1 MRQTMGVTT
10 TVQAGTERFPVRR
23 GLRELRKERTR
34 ATLESV
40 AMRLFAEQG
49 FDATTVEEIAAIAE
63 VSPRTFF
70 RYFPSKESLVLERD
84 AELRDR
90 LFEAIERHL
99 DEEDPT
105 AMVRV
110 ALDEALAAVGHDQ
123 DEHLLVAKILS
134 SSPTLRASERE
145 RQRSWEEAIAKAV
158 ARRTDKDSERDLHPR
173 LVGALIVAALTA
185 AVDTWL
191 ANGANSDLAAYVDE
205 ALAPLKGGIPGC

>member
-1 MRQTMGVTT
+1 VTT
-10 TVQAGTERFPVRR
+10 TVQPGTGRFPVRR

-40 AMRLFAEQG
+40 AIRLFAEQG

-70 RYFPSKESLVLERD
+70 RYFPSKESVVLERD

-105 AMVRV
+105 TMVRL
-110 ALDEALAAVGHDQ
+110 ALEEAMAAVGHDQ
-123 DEHLLVAKILS
+123 DDHLLVARILA
-134 SSPTLRASERE
+134 SSPALRASERE

-158 ARRTDKDSERDLHPR
+158 ARRMHQDPERDLHPR

-191 ANGANSDLAAYVDE
+191 ANDATSDLATYVD
-205 ALAPLKGGIPGC
+205 AAFRPLKVGLPGC

>member
-1 MRQTMGVTT
+1 
-10 TVQAGTERFPVRR
+10 VQVMTERFPVRR

-70 RYFPSKESLVLERD
+70 RYFPSKESLVIERD

-99 DEEDPT
+99 DEEDPV

-110 ALDEALAAVGHDQ
+110 ALEEAMAEVGHDLDQ
-123 DEHLLVAKILS
+123 HLLVARILA

-145 RQRSWEEAIAKAV
+145 RQRSWEEAIAKAIG
-158 ARRTDKDSERDLHPR
+158 RRNGKDPERDLYPR

-191 ANGANSDLAAYVDE
+191 ANGASSDLAAYVDE
-205 ALAPLKGGIPGC
+205 AFAPLKSGIPAC

>member
-1 MRQTMGVTT
+1 
-10 TVQAGTERFPVRR
+10 VQVMTERFPVRR

-70 RYFPSKESLVLERD
+70 RYFPSKESLVIERD

-99 DEEDPT
+99 DEEDPART
-105 AMVRV
+105 VVR
-110 ALDEALAAVGHDQ
+110 ALF
-123 DEHLLVAKILS
+123 
-134 SSPTLRASERE
+134 
-145 RQRSWEEAIAKAV
+145 
-158 ARRTDKDSERDLHPR
+158 PR
-173 LVGALIVAALTA
+173 LFVICHLGACTL
-185 AVDTWL
+185 
-191 ANGANSDLAAYVDE
+191 
-205 ALAPLKGGIPGC
+205 